1 MASGFR
7 VEALGFFRG
16 LGLRGSGFW
25 DFRGFL
31 GRERSKVG
39 RMGFRIW
46 VVVKIRVPFWVP

>member
-7 VEALGFFRG
+7 VEALGFLRG

-25 DFRGFL
+25 DFRGFV

-39 RMGFRIW
+39 RMGFRI
-46 VVVKIRVPFWVP
+46 